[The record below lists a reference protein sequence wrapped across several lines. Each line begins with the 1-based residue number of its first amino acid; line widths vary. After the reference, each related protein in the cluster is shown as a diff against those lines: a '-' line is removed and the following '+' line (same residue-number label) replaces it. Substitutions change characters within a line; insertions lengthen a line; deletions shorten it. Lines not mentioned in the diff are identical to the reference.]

1 MSQTRSCEVTYTVS
15 MLINVSSS
23 LTGPGNAEM
32 GKNSP
37 HYEPAQLQCLCA
49 AGIAPVLIF

>member
-1 MSQTRSCEVTYTVS
+1 MS